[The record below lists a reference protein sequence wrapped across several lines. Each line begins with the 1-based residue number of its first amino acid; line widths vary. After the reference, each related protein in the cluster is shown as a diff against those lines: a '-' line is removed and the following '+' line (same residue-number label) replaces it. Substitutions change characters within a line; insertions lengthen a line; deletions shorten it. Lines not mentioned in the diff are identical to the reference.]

1 MEVVSAKVHVNSYGA
16 PRAPANP
23 ALVASQEK
31 TMALPGSRAIAVL
44 VFLLTANICGA
55 QERVRLR
62 ISSATKTLGYGPLWI
77 ASRMGFFAKQGLD
90 VDLVVIRA
98 SDVGI
103 QALAGDSLEIAGS
116 SSDAPIAA
124 IEKGLDL
131 VIVGGIINGLT
142 QSIMAAKRFKTY
154 NDLRGATFGAIS
166 LTSGVTFALR
176 QVLKLKGLEYP
187 RDYKLLVIGGTPQT
201 YAALVAG
208 SIDAAALSL
217 PVNYAAEEQGFNEIG
232 RFVDVMPNYQLAA
245 LSAKRSWAEKN
256 RPVLVRV
263 MRAMAQTMR
272 WIHQNKEPAANYL
285 AKEMNLK
292 PDHARRGW
300 EFYTSTKMWHPDG
313 DVNLE
318 GLQNVTQI
326 YWEQSQAKW
335 PVPSAV
341 KYVDQSYLREG
352 LRELGGR

>member
-1 MEVVSAKVHVNSYGA
+1 MAKKLFS
-16 PRAPANP
+16 
-23 ALVASQEK
+23 
-31 TMALPGSRAIAVL
+31 IAVVL
-44 VFLLTANICGA
+44 VYFLLATSAVA
-55 QERVRLR
+55 QDRIKLR

-90 VDLVVIRA
+90 VDVVVIRA

-103 QALAGDSLEIAGS
+103 QALAGSSLEIAGS

-131 VIVGGIINGLT
+131 VIIGGIINGLT
-142 QSIMAAKRFKTY
+142 QSIMAAKKFKTY
-154 NDLRGATFGAIS
+154 SDLRGATFGAIS

-176 QVLKLKGLEYP
+176 QVLKVKGLEYP

-201 YAALVAG
+201 YAALTAG

-232 RFVDVMPNYQLAA
+232 RFVDVIPNYQLAA
-245 LSAKRSWAEKN
+245 LSTKRPWAEKN

-272 WIHQNKEPAANYL
+272 WIHQNKEPAVDYL

-292 PDHARRGW
+292 REHARRGW
-300 EFYTSTKMWHPDG
+300 EFYTSMKMWHPEG
-313 DVNLE
+313 DLNLD
-318 GLQNVTQI
+318 GLQAVTQI
-326 YWEQSQAKW
+326 YWEQTQAKGA
-335 PVPSAV
+335 VPSAA
-341 KYVDQSYLREG
+341 KYIDQSYLKEA
-352 LRELGGR
+352 LR

>member
-1 MEVVSAKVHVNSYGA
+1 
-16 PRAPANP
+16 
-23 ALVASQEK
+23 
-31 TMALPGSRAIAVL
+31 MALPGSPITAVL
-44 VFLLTANICGA
+44 ACLFFANVCGA
-55 QERVRLR
+55 QERTKLR
-62 ISSATKTLGYGPLWI
+62 VSSATKTLGYGPLWI
-77 ASRMGFFAKQGLD
+77 ASRMGFFAKQNLD
-90 VDLVVIRA
+90 VEVVVIRA

-103 QALAGDSLEIAGS
+103 QALAGGSLEIAGS
-116 SSDAPIAA
+116 ASDAPIAA

-131 VIVGGIINGLT
+131 VIVGGLINGLT
-142 QSIMAAKRFKTY
+142 QSIMAAKKFKTY

-176 QVLKLKGLEYP
+176 QVLKVKGLEYP

-232 RFVDVMPNYQLAA
+232 RFVDVIANYQLAA
-245 LSAKRSWAEKN
+245 LSTKRAWAEKN
-256 RPVLVRV
+256 RPVLVRF

-272 WIHQNKEPAANYL
+272 WIHQNKEPAADYL
-285 AKEMNLK
+285 AREMNLK

-300 EFYTSTKMWHPDG
+300 EFYTSTKTWHPDG
-313 DVNLE
+313 DLNSD

-326 YWEQSQAKW
+326 YWEQTQSKG
-335 PVPSAV
+335 PVPSAA
-341 KYVDQSYLREG
+341 KYVDQSYLREAVK
-352 LRELGGR
+352 ELSAR

>member
-1 MEVVSAKVHVNSYGA
+1 
-16 PRAPANP
+16 
-23 ALVASQEK
+23 
-31 TMALPGSRAIAVL
+31 MALPCSPVAAILSLVL
-44 VFLLTANICGA
+44 FVPVIYA
-55 QERVRLR
+55 QERVKLR
-62 ISSATKTLGYGPLWI
+62 ISSAAKTLGYGPLWI
-77 ASRMGFFAKQGLD
+77 ASRMGFFDRQGLD

-103 QALAGDSLEIAGS
+103 QALAGGSLEIAGS
-116 SSDAPIAA
+116 SADAPIAA
-124 IEKGLDL
+124 VEKGLDL
-131 VIVGGIINGLT
+131 VLVGGIINGLT
-142 QSIMAAKRFKTY
+142 QSIMAAKKFKTY

-232 RFVDVMPNYQLAA
+232 RFVDIMPNYQLAA
-245 LSAKRSWAEKN
+245 LSVQRSWAEKH

-272 WIHQNKEPAANYL
+272 WIHQNKEPAVNYL

-292 PDHARRGW
+292 PDHSRRGW
-300 EFYTSTKMWHPDG
+300 EFYTTTRMWHPDG
-313 DVNLE
+313 DLNLE

-326 YWEQSQAKW
+326 FWEQSQAKGA
-335 PVPSAV
+335 VPNAV
-341 KYVDQSYLREG
+341 KYVDQSYLRAA
-352 LRELGGR
+352 LK